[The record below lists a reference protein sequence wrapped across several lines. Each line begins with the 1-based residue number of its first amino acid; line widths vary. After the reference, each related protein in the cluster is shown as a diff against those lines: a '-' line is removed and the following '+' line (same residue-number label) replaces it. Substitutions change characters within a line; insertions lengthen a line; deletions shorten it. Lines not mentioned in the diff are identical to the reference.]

1 MKSLKQNF
9 SMCLACAF
17 VTTVIIS
24 TTVLGWLVVFDR
36 PYLTYNN
43 LPFPTLLQQV
53 RAGEV
58 IPLRVER
65 CNSDDVPHTYNT
77 THSVEEID
85 KHTYTDMP
93 DVRILISPGC
103 TSSTNLV
110 NRLPPNL
117 PPGRYRVFGTAEVQG
132 VIRMHN
138 VEWHSQPFQVVP

>member
-1 MKSLKQNF
+1 MSTLKKNWQLCF
-9 SMCLACAF
+9 ACGFITLMAVLLAG
-17 VTTVIIS
+17 
-24 TTVLGWLVVFDR
+24 LGWMAYIDK

-65 CNSDDVPHTYNT
+65 CNSDSEPHTYNT
-77 THSVEEID
+77 THAVEEID
-85 KHTYTDMP
+85 KHTYTIMP

-103 TSSTNLV
+103 TSSTSLV

-117 PPGRYRVFGTAEVQG
+117 PPGRYRVFGTAEVHG